1 MNSWFKETWRGT
13 LLQSHQHSTV
23 QTCFWQ
29 TKTLRHRR
37 LASSGDSQWVALLAC
52 ISTGN
57 GVSPCPLG
65 GAWQRD
71 TSYCY
76 QLLQLT
82 AINCY
87 ILLLHTFCVH
97 CYINCYI
104 LLLSI
109 VTAIR
114 KSQKQSNTS
123 IKGCV
128 MWVPPSVCHWV
139 TCQCWICR
147 CIGHNPDL
155 GRDMSLCILH
165 VKHLDSWLLQINDWE
180 LLSFTKRNV
189 LLTCFSKLLKLLYRV
204 RGSVK
209 IHESPESL
217 WAWFSYLWVLLFLE
231 VEVNLPLV
239 EREWFNLKC
248 SITTCSLAER
258 MGKSEGVFSITQNQH
273 NSSSPDRRMAW

>member
-1 MNSWFKETWRGT
+1 MKGYSSAKSSAFYCANMFLANEDVKTPKVGLIRR
-13 LLQSHQHSTV
+13 QSMSGSSRLH
-23 QTCFWQ
+23 
-29 TKTLRHRR
+29 LHRKWCKS
-37 LASSGDSQWVALLAC
+37 LSSGRS
-52 ISTGN
+52 
-57 GVSPCPLG
+57 
-65 GAWQRD
+65 
-71 TSYCY
+71 
-76 QLLQLT
+76 LT
-82 AINCY
+82 
-87 ILLLHTFCVH
+87 TW
-97 CYINCYI
+97 YI

-139 TCQCWICR
+139 TYQCWICR

-180 LLSFTKRNV
+180 LFSFTKRNV